1 MSKKTIEIFNTPIK
15 HGKTVVNFE
24 IAKLHTRTPLS
35 IPIVIERSKVD
46 GPTVLITAGIH
57 GDEVNGVEIV
67 RQLISKGYNKPEAG
81 MIICIPI
88 VNVFGFLNQ
97 TRQFPDGRDLNRS
110 FPGSKK
116 GSLASRFAHFIMS
129 EIVPHADFIIDFH
142 TGGASR
148 FNFSQI
154 RYNSDDKECEQ
165 LARIFGTKFILRAST
180 RDHSFRHVASE
191 LGKKVLMFEGG
202 KSRHL
207 DRFVTKSGIDGVLKV
222 LNHLKV
228 RELTKSISSDENE
241 PPIVVDSSSWIRAK
255 YSGMFRSHRA
265 NGSFV
270 TAGEKVGTITDPFG
284 DFENIVKAKWDGYI
298 ICVNHNPIVNQGDAL
313 LHITQTLVR

>member
-1 MSKKTIEIFNTPIK
+1 MSEDTLTIFDTPIK
-15 HGKTVVNFE
+15 YGKTVINFE

-35 IPIVIERSKVD
+35 IPIIVQRAKKK

-67 RQLISKGYNKPEAG
+67 RQIISRGYNKPEAG

-88 VNVFGFLNQ
+88 VNIFGFLNQ

-116 GSLASRFAHFIMS
+116 GSLASRFAYFIMT
-129 EIVPHADFIIDFH
+129 EIVPHADYVIDFH

-154 RYNSDDKECEQ
+154 RYNSEDSECEE
-165 LARIFGTKFILRAST
+165 LAKIFGTKFILRAST
-180 RDHSFRHVASE
+180 RDHSFRHILSGM
-191 LGKKVLMFEGG
+191 GKKVLMFEGG
-202 KSRHL
+202 KSKHL
-207 DRFVTKSGIDGVLKV
+207 DRFVTRSGIGGVLNV
-222 LNHLKV
+222 LEHLKM
-228 RELTKSISSDENE
+228 RTPKPNLIKE
-241 PPIVVDSSSWIRAK
+241 PTPAPIIVKDSSWIRAK

-265 NGSFV
+265 NGTFV
-270 TAGEKVGTITDPFG
+270 NKGDKVGTITDPFG
-284 DFENIVKAKWDGYI
+284 DFENVVKAKWDGYI
-298 ICVNHNPIVNQGDAL
+298 ICVNHNPIVNQGDAII
-313 LHITQTLVR
+313 HITQELA